1 MKNRI
6 FTIFTL
12 LFLCTTL
19 YAQQL
24 EFVAKKDF
32 TWTSIIGKEY
42 HISKDEILHLKAND
56 GIGFSNPDDTK
67 ELYIILYKK
76 DNPKALL
83 VNIEDVTFTQ
93 NTIQVSD
100 EIRQSYWVPSYY
112 YEQLKN
118 KNDKFSI
125 IYKNEPFWASWK
137 NQYENPATL
146 LDDFNLGYYG
156 FSDFYIFLRN
166 SQKGKGECCFL
177 VSTESSSVDF
187 VKYKVYKMYSNA
199 QLYSE
204 STAHPQENFLPLYEK
219 ETPFYIYLI
228 IDGDY
233 MKMYIDEVSE
243 ENLFQ
248 TLIRTTPEA
257 CNQIEKWIKG
267 ESNDLSKV
275 VMPKHGNPS
284 VQTEVTKTNAT
295 NVAPNK
301 TMTVSENLKLR
312 SGEATTSEVIT
323 VMSAGTKVKILELG
337 KAENIDG
344 INSNWVKVEVQ
355 AGAKDRDGN
364 TISRG
369 TVGWC
374 YGGYLE

>member
-32 TWTSIIGKEY
+32 TWTSIIGKKY
-42 HISKDEILHLKAND
+42 HISKDEILQLDDD
-56 GIGFSNPDDTK
+56 GIGFVYPNSPKEIEIWVKNSENESLNVPINFLTFNENVKVIQDSIKSN
-67 ELYIILYKK
+67 
-76 DNPKALL
+76 
-83 VNIEDVTFTQ
+83 
-93 NTIQVSD
+93 
-100 EIRQSYWVPSYY
+100 YWVPAYY
-112 YEQLKN
+112 YEQISSKT
-118 KNDKFSI
+118 DRYSI
-125 IYKNEPFWASWK
+125 LYKNEPLWREWQ
-137 NQYENPATL
+137 NQFENPSTWQE
-146 LDDFNLGYYG
+146 DFFLGYYG
-156 FSDFYIFLRN
+156 FNDFYFFARN
-166 SQKGKGECCFL
+166 SYIGNGEATFL
-177 VSTESSSVDF
+177 VKTEDVSDSSI
-187 VKYKVYKMYSNA
+187 KYKVCKMYSHF
-199 QLYSE
+199 QKYTKR
-204 STAHPQENFLPLYEK
+204 TAHPQENFLPLYKK

-243 ENLFQ
+243 KNLFQ
-248 TLIRTTPEA
+248 TLIRTSPEA
-257 CNQIEKWIKG
+257 CNQIENWIKG
-267 ESNDLSKV
+267 KSNDLSKV
-275 VMPKHGNPS
+275 VMPKHGNVS

-312 SGEATTSEVIT
+312 SGEATSTQVLT

-337 KAENIDG
+337 KAETIDG
-344 INSNWVKVEVQ
+344 ISSNWVKVEVQ
-355 AGAKDRDGN
+355 KGAKDREGKP
-364 TISRG
+364 IKAG